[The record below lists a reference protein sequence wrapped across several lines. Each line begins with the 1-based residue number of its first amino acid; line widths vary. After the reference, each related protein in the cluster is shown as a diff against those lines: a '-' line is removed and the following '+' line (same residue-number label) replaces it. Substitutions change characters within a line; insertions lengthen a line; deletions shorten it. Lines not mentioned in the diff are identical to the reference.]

1 MLIRLVGDV
10 VYESIASAYAGG
22 GVYYTPLGFRPEG
35 LRFQAKVYPETGLY
49 SIVDK
54 VGFIVLNLTRNPVHY
69 LLSSFKKEFKP
80 NLAFTK
86 ARCVDAPRLAGAE
99 AYVETIVAGVREL
112 SGLKIVELEPVCLD
126 TGALLTP
133 YSRADAMLIEMI
145 VYATKI
151 RAFKSKGD
159 EVSAGYY
166 ANLFKEARS
175 ILERVAGSKSYRGM
189 ADFLSGVVSKWVEG

>member
-1 MLIRLVGDV
+1 MLIHLVGDV
-10 VYESIASAYAGG
+10 VYESIASAYAKG
-22 GVYYTPLGFRPEG
+22 GVYYTPLGFKPVG
-35 LRFQAKVYPETGLY
+35 LRFQAKVYPETRLY
-49 SIVDK
+49 NIVDE

-80 NLAFTK
+80 KLAFTK
-86 ARCVDAPRLAGAE
+86 ARCVDAPRLAGVE

-112 SGLKIVELEPVCLD
+112 SGLKIVELEPVCVD
-126 TGALLTP
+126 TGDLLTP

-159 EVSAGYY
+159 EVNAGYY

-175 ILERVAGSKSYRGM
+175 ILERVAGSKSYREM